1 MSERYRQFFEFGP
14 FRLDVERGRLLR
26 AGEITPL
33 PPKAI
38 SLLLALLKHPGKV
51 VEKEVL
57 LETLWPNSVVED
69 SNLTQTVHILRKA
82 LGKHGD
88 SLPQIETLP
97 KLGYLLVGEVREV
110 WDKDGELVM
119 RSPAPSNGFVA
130 TEAAPAA
137 PESAEKNLTETEREI
152 KIPAAS
158 RAIMRSWLQSRVMRI
173 SVVALSGILLGL
185 SFRAPLEGART
196 GSRSVAVLPFSSLDA
211 KGDDPSLS
219 LGITDALITKLGGIR
234 GIKVRPTAA
243 IRSYHE
249 EDIDPLEA
257 GRQLGVEAVLTGHIR
272 RLNGRLS
279 VTVQLLRV
287 ADGQTL
293 WSGKFEE
300 SLPQLFDLE
309 NAIAEQVAA
318 ALAPPT

>member
-38 SLLLALLKHPGKV
+38 SLLLALLKHPGRV

-88 SLPQIETLP
+88 SPPQIETLP

-110 WDKDGELVM
+110 WHKDGELVM

-130 TEAAPAA
+130 TEAAPSA
-137 PESAEKNLTETEREI
+137 PESAEKNSTDTEREI

-158 RAIMRSWLQSRVMRI
+158 RAFMRSWLQSRAMRI
-173 SVVALSGILLGL
+173 GVVALAGILLGL
-185 SFRAPLEGART
+185 SFRAPLEGARP

-249 EDIDPLEA
+249 KDIDPLEA
-257 GRQLGVEAVLTGHIR
+257 GRQLGVEAVLTGHTR

-309 NAIAEQVAA
+309 NAIAEQVTA